1 MLTLAPWKDKMFQDT
16 YKSGFLN
23 RYTCEFDFIPNILP
37 DLYIKGKIDDYI
49 MMHSIEWKVILIKKG
64 VNSDFGMDEISI
76 EKKID
81 EVTFIYIFPRPKE
94 TPHCFY
100 ALLIF
105 DKNKKWKYYTL
116 ELDYGSSTIFKE
128 GGGLICGQKGF
139 DHLNYGRRCREDLDE
154 FRKMVNEISKL
165 NLPLI
170 INYDDRGDTD

>member
-1 MLTLAPWKDKMFQDT
+1 MFQDT

-23 RYTCEFDFIPNILP
+23 RYTWEFDFIPNILP
-37 DLYIKGKIDDYI
+37 DLYVKDEIDDYI
-49 MMHSIEWKVILIKKG
+49 MMHSIEWKIILLKKG
-64 VNSDFGMDEISI
+64 GKSDFGMDEISI
-76 EKKID
+76 EKEEKDD

-105 DKNKKWKYYTL
+105 GKNKKWKYYTL

-128 GGGLICGQKGF
+128 GGRLICGQKGF
-139 DHLNYGRRCREDLDE
+139 DHLNNGRRWREDSDE
-154 FRKMVNEISKL
+154 FRKSVKEISKL

-170 INYDDRGDTD
+170 KNYDDGGDSDWKNEKLSW

>member
-1 MLTLAPWKDKMFQDT
+1 MF
-16 YKSGFLN
+16 
-23 RYTCEFDFIPNILP
+23 
-37 DLYIKGKIDDYI
+37 
-49 MMHSIEWKVILIKKG
+49 
-64 VNSDFGMDEISI
+64 
-76 EKKID
+76 
-81 EVTFIYIFPRPKE
+81 TFIYTFPRPKE

-154 FRKMVNEISKL
+154 FRKMVKEISKL

-170 INYDDRGDTD
+170 INYDDGGDSD